1 MTTPIGMNPGNV
13 YTQAQQTIGK
23 VPATGTWYTDQ
34 TNGKIYRLC
43 LATAST
49 SLTDGMVVVIDSS
62 HGITQLPANAPAPG
76 TGGQLGVIRATITCS
91 LSMLAWVQVYG
102 VSLVLAT
109 TSSNP
114 NTILT
119 AGSTAGNVDHR
130 TSTLSAV
137 IEGITLLATS
147 NTLSAPS
154 TAILNYPRWG
164 VPSH

>member
-13 YTQAQQTIGK
+13 YTQTQQTQGK
-23 VPATGTWYTDQ
+23 VPVTGTFYTDQ

-49 SLTDGMVVVIDSS
+49 NLTDGMIVNIDTNA
-62 HGITQLPANAPAPG
+62 GMTQVAANAPAPG
-76 TGGQLGVIRATITCS
+76 TGGSIGVIRATITCS

-102 VSLVLAT
+102 TSLVLAT
-109 TSSNP
+109 TSTNP
-114 NTILT
+114 ATILT

-137 IEGITLLATS
+137 IEGITLTATS
-147 NTLSAPS
+147 NTLSSPS
-154 TAILNYPRWG
+154 TAMLNYPRWG